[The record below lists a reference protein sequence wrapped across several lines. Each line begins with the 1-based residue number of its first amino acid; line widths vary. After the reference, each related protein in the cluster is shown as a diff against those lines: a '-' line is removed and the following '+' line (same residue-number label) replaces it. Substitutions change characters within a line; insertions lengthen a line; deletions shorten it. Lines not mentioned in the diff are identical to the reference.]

1 MDLTLPLTLVDSLI
15 CKAPGFSTS
24 TKIFVCLSLFL
35 VLPLYFYKNIKE
47 VVTSSLAKEVF
58 NLTQSYM
65 TLIFK

>member
-1 MDLTLPLTLVDSLI
+1 VAVLFI
-15 CKAPGFSTS
+15 FGFAF
-24 TKIFVCLSLFL
+24 I
-35 VLPLYFYKNIKE
+35 FYKNIKE